1 MRRAMTRNEW
11 RAIREALAE
20 RLAGAIETNDDDDPH
35 MPTRRDYE
43 TAFAKV
49 KDRLDN

>member
-1 MRRAMTRNEW
+1 MAARSLTRNEW

-35 MPTRRDYE
+35 VPTRKDYE
-43 TAFAKV
+43 SAFAKV
-49 KDRLDN
+49 QERLE